1 MLKNLIKTILPS
13 KILPLSYLTHRT
25 INKAR
30 GEVQSG
36 PFRGMKY
43 IEKAYCS
50 SICPKLTGT
59 YEKEIQNT
67 IKHLLMKKFD
77 AFIDIGSAEGYYSIG
92 FAKYGNC
99 KQVYSFECSEEAR
112 KLQHELAE
120 KNEIKSKLRL
130 LGSCSCDDLRKVLKE
145 NGTNFVLC
153 DVEGYEYALL
163 DIEKIPELASA
174 TMIIECHHHVW
185 DKMESALIDRFSK
198 THISQSFQANLNG
211 DPNDYPFGN
220 FYYYILPRKYK
231 NFPILDQRAPE
242 TSWLYLT
249 PIVNLEKNIRETPT
263 KES

>member
-1 MLKNLIKTILPS
+1 MLRNFIKKIIPS
-13 KILPLSYLTHRT
+13 KVLPLAYLTHRT
-25 INKAR
+25 IKKAN

-36 PFRGMKY
+36 PFRGLKY

-67 IKHLLMKKFD
+67 IYQLLGKKFD

-92 FAKYGNC
+92 FARYGNC
-99 KQVYSFECSEEAR
+99 EQVYSYECSEEAR
-112 KLQHELAE
+112 KLQQELAE
-120 KNEIKSKLRL
+120 KNDVKSKLRL
-130 LGSCSCDDLRKVLKE
+130 LGSCNCDDLRSVLQK
-145 NGTNFVLC
+145 NSSSFILC
-153 DVEGYEYALL
+153 DVEGFEYALL

-185 DKMESALIDRFSK
+185 DEMEPALIDRFSK
-198 THISQSFQANLNG
+198 THSYQSFKANINAN
-211 DPNDYPFGN
+211 PKDYPFGN

-242 TSWLYLT
+242 TTWLYLK
-249 PIVNLEKNIRETPT
+249 PKY
-263 KES
+263 

>member
-1 MLKNLIKTILPS
+1 MLRNLIKAIIPS
-13 KILPLSYLTHRT
+13 NIVPLTYLTQRT
-25 INKAR
+25 IKKA
-30 GEVQSG
+30 GGVVQSG
-36 PFRGMKY
+36 PFGGMKY

-67 IKHLLMKKFD
+67 IKQLLRQKFD

-92 FAKYGNC
+92 FAIYGKC
-99 KQVYSFECSEEAR
+99 EKVYSYECSEEAR
-112 KLQHELAE
+112 KLQQELAE
-120 KNEIKSKLRL
+120 KNEVESKLRL
-130 LGSCSCDDLRKVLKE
+130 LGSCNCEGLRTVLKE
-145 NGTNFVLC
+145 NSSYFILC
-153 DVEGYEYALL
+153 DIEGYEYALL

-198 THISQSFQANLNG
+198 THSPHSFKSSMNG
-211 DPNDYPFGN
+211 DPKDYPFGN

-242 TSWLYLT
+242 TTWLYLK
-249 PIVNLEKNIRETPT
+249 PKN
-263 KES
+263 

>member
-1 MLKNLIKTILPS
+1 MLKNLIKAIIPS
-13 KILPLSYLTHRT
+13 RVLPLAYLTRRT
-25 INKAR
+25 IRKAR
-30 GEVQSG
+30 GEVQTG

-67 IKHLLMKKFD
+67 IKQLLRQKFD
-77 AFIDIGSAEGYYSIG
+77 AFIDIGSAEGYYTVG
-92 FAKYGNC
+92 FARYGNC
-99 KQVYSFECSEEAR
+99 DQVFSFECSEKALI
-112 KLQHELAE
+112 LQQALAE
-120 KNEIKSKLRL
+120 KNGVKSKLRL
-130 LGSCSCDDLRKVLKE
+130 LGSCNCDNLRSVIKNSL
-145 NGTNFVLC
+145 NFILC

-174 TMIIECHHHVW
+174 TIIIECHHHVW

-198 THISQSFQANLNG
+198 THSSQSFKAKMDG

-220 FYYYILPRKYK
+220 FYYYILPRKYQ

-242 TSWLYLT
+242 TTWLYLE
-249 PIVNLEKNIRETPT
+249 PKH
-263 KES
+263 

>member
-1 MLKNLIKTILPS
+1 MLRNLIKAILPS
-13 KILPLSYLTHRT
+13 KVLPLAYLTHRT
-25 INKAR
+25 IKKAK

-59 YEKEIQNT
+59 YEKEIQDT
-67 IKHLLMKKFD
+67 IKQLMSQKFD
-77 AFIDIGSAEGYYSIG
+77 TFIDIGSAEGYYSIG

-99 KQVYSFECSEEAR
+99 KKVYSFECSKEAR
-112 KLQHELAE
+112 KLQDELAE

-130 LGSCSCDDLRKVLKE
+130 LGNCNCDVLRTVLKE
-145 NGTNFVLC
+145 NGANFVLC

-185 DKMESALIDRFSK
+185 DKMETALIDRFSK
-198 THISQSFQANLNG
+198 THISQSFQANMDG

-220 FYYYILPRKYK
+220 FYYYIMPRKYK

-242 TSWLYLT
+242 TTWLYLK
-249 PIVNLEKNIRETPT
+249 PKN
-263 KES
+263 